1 MNRMVTRRT
10 LILGGIQLTA
20 GLGLLSRLYYLQFVK
35 GQEFTTLAED
45 NRIKVQLL
53 IPPRGVITDRNHVA
67 LAMNQVNFRLMLD
80 TDNRKQAKQ
89 TLRVL
94 ADLVNLRDAEIK
106 DIDDAITHTRGGLPV
121 LVRDHLSW
129 DVMAAVEYHLPQL
142 PGVAIDEGQWRH
154 YPFADH
160 ASHLIGYVGKVDPD
174 EVDTEQPLLQLP
186 DMRVGKNGV
195 EEMFDEELRGTAGTR
210 QVEVNVVGAQVR
222 ELKKQPSIQ
231 ADTLKLT
238 IDSRLQE
245 FCVNRLGEESGAIV
259 VMDAKNGDVLALTA
273 MPAFDPNEF
282 SKGIRDGYWKQLL
295 ANEKNP
301 LMNKAIA

>member
-1 MNRMVTRRT
+1 
-10 LILGGIQLTA
+10 A
-20 GLGLLSRLYYLQFVK
+20 
-35 GQEFTTLAED
+35 
-45 NRIKVQLL
+45 
-53 IPPRGVITDRNHVA
+53 
-67 LAMNQVNFRLMLD
+67 
-80 TDNRKQAKQ
+80 
-89 TLRVL
+89 
-94 ADLVNLRDAEIK
+94 
-106 DIDDAITHTRGGLPV
+106 
-121 LVRDHLSW
+121 
-129 DVMAAVEYHLPQL
+129 
-142 PGVAIDEGQWRH
+142 
-154 YPFADH
+154 
-160 ASHLIGYVGKVDPD
+160 
-174 EVDTEQPLLQLP
+174 LLQLP

-282 SKGIRDGYWKQLL
+282 SKVIRDCYWKQLL